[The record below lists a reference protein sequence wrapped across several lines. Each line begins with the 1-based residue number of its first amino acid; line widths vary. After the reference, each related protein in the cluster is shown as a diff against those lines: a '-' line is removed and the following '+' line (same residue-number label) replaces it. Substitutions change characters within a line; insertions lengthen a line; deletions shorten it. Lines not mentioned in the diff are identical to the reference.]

1 MGVLR
6 VAAQKQ
12 EQQRMATLEILQ
24 VILSL
29 CQRRIILKNKYID
42 PNDLSR
48 KIEIESTL
56 KFSGS
61 MWFG

>member
-1 MGVLR
+1 MFFQCDHPGCMGVLR

-29 CQRRIILKNKYID
+29 CQRIIILKNKY
-42 PNDLSR
+42 NWS
-48 KIEIESTL
+48 KGF
-56 KFSGS
+56 KQ
-61 MWFG
+61 